1 MLHRI
6 RQLMHFPSKKFENTV
21 EHDVDDQ
28 CRQYSIKM
36 YGKDH
41 DVRSGVVSII
51 THNDYITK
59 QDY

>member
-1 MLHRI
+1 
-6 RQLMHFPSKKFENTV
+6 MHFPSKKFENTV